1 MSHHP
6 ERTARNVRPVNQ
18 PPSKVYHKTAAN
30 GAAVFDM
37 LPRPAHFTRRHFA
50 HIRPIRANSRCE
62 AALQM
67 LVRTGRECRT
77 PFAKS
82 AGIAYAD
89 TYPPPF
95 RKSPTAHSPATCDPS
110 HRIEHQGIG
119 VIGFPVV
126 PKRHRKC
133 Q

>member
-1 MSHHP
+1 
-6 ERTARNVRPVNQ
+6 
-18 PPSKVYHKTAAN
+18 
-30 GAAVFDM
+30 M
-37 LPRPAHFTRRHFA
+37 LPRPAHFTRRYFV
-50 HIRPIRANSRCE
+50 HIRPIRANSRCD

-126 PKRHRKC
+126 PK
-133 Q
+133 